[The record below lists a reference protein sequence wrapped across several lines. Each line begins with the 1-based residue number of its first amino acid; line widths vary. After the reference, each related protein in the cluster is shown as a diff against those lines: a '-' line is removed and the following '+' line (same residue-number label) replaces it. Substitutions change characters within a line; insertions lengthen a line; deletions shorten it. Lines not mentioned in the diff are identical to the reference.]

1 MHPRRRMKHV
11 GQFRKYCPE
20 MEDNFQKSAS
30 SGRRLHERKRV
41 KKPGAE
47 IIVDWTEKPEE
58 VKIQDLSI
66 TRKVVY
72 ELHLRS

>member
-1 MHPRRRMKHV
+1 
-11 GQFRKYCPE
+11 
-20 MEDNFQKSAS
+20 MEDNFQKPAS

-41 KKPGAE
+41 KKPRAE
-47 IIVDWTEKPEE
+47 IIVDRMEKPEE

>member
-20 MEDNFQKSAS
+20 MEDNFPKPAS

-41 KKPGAE
+41 KKPRAE
-47 IIVDWTEKPEE
+47 IIVDRMEKPEE